1 MRSTKAWGNGAGGE
15 PMTVWDSAVWPARTV
30 GRAARWNA
38 LTLSAG
44 LVAGF
49 SLIFLLAPSIDLA
62 VSAAFHDPA
71 SGFALSQSP
80 VLRLL
85 RKSSSFVTAVLVA
98 ACLARIALAAV
109 SARRLTFTGAGRAW
123 FLLGGLGL
131 ASGLLVNMVLKG
143 FWGRPRP
150 VQTDLFGGEAP
161 YAMVWRITDGC
172 QTNCSF
178 VSGEASSAAWM
189 VCAVALLVPAAHRVW
204 AVPATAAYA
213 LALSLNRIAFGGH
226 YLSDVLLSWALT
238 ALVLALLHR
247 ATVMASVTAT
257 TGLAGQS
264 AL

>member
-1 MRSTKAWGNGAGGE
+1 
-15 PMTVWDSAVWPARTV
+15 MTVWDAAAWPARAV
-30 GRAARWNA
+30 WRPARWTA
-38 LTLSAG
+38 LRLSAG
-44 LVAGF
+44 LVAGL
-49 SLIFLLAPSIDLA
+49 SLIFLIAPGMDLA
-62 VSAAFHDPA
+62 VSAAFHDPN

-85 RKSSSFVTAVLVA
+85 RKSSSFVTGLLVA
-98 ACLARIALAAV
+98 VCLARIALAIVA
-109 SARRLTFTGAGRAW
+109 ARRLTFTGAGRAW

-131 ASGLLVNMVLKG
+131 ASGLVVNMVLKG

-161 YAMVWRITDGC
+161 YAVVWRITDGC
-172 QTNCSF
+172 QANCSF

-213 LALSLNRIAFGGH
+213 LALSLNRVAFGGH
-226 YLSDVLLSWALT
+226 YLSDVVLSWALT
-238 ALVLALLHR
+238 ALVLAGLHR
-247 ATVMASVTAT
+247 AVVMASVPAT
-257 TGLAGQS
+257 TRLAGQ